1 MRVARSSKKIPYGVS
16 RAEIRA
22 LTSVQGPLNHTPI
35 IPQVEAF
42 VNRQNKQ
49 KIEVILHDLNFAI
62 PMKESTHGED
72 FSAFVASDGSG
83 TDNMVTI
90 IFQIIE
96 LANFKFCSAER
107 TLIHFL
113 YLLSNHR

>member
-1 MRVARSSKKIPYGVS
+1 MEAARSSRKIPYGVK

-49 KIEVILHDLNFAI
+49 K
-62 PMKESTHGED
+62 S
-72 FSAFVASDGSG
+72 
-83 TDNMVTI
+83 
-90 IFQIIE
+90 
-96 LANFKFCSAER
+96 
-107 TLIHFL
+107 
-113 YLLSNHR
+113 

>member
-1 MRVARSSKKIPYGVS
+1 MPVGKSSFSSMSRHMRIPDRPPERLGLDFGKIWHMRKVARSSKKIPYGVS

-49 KIEVILHDLNFAI
+49 K
-62 PMKESTHGED
+62 S
-72 FSAFVASDGSG
+72 
-83 TDNMVTI
+83 
-90 IFQIIE
+90 
-96 LANFKFCSAER
+96 
-107 TLIHFL
+107 
-113 YLLSNHR
+113 